1 MRLNEDYFKNIE
13 ITDDIISSDDNY
25 ILPNLN
31 TDDYDYANPKEY
43 YNAMS
48 SKYSHYMTLCIET
61 DNILTDSNLWNNKI
75 PHMLKKLFYLFDS
88 YGIEYSK
95 PVVSEEDYRIR
106 KFIKTKFKGCKFF
119 DFHGYKLI
127 TNDTLE
133 DLEED

>member
-1 MRLNEDYFKNIE
+1 MILKEDYFKDIE
-13 ITDDIISSDDNY
+13 ITDDDIESSDDNY
-25 ILPNLN
+25 S
-31 TDDYDYANPKEY
+31 TDTDDYANPKEY

-48 SKYSHYMTLCIET
+48 SKYSHYMTLCVET

-75 PHMLKKLFYLFDS
+75 PHMLKKLFYLFDA
-88 YGIEYSK
+88 YGMEYSK
-95 PVVSEEDYRIR
+95 PVVSEEDYFVENI
-106 KFIKTKFKGCKFF
+106 IKNKFKGCKFF